1 LPPAVLSWLSCA
13 LALGLFMRAVG
24 EFKCVGFF
32 QRVRGSRFATL
43 DTLVYSPLCLLLA
56 MGVVFV
62 ALRKGA

>member
-1 LPPAVLSWLSCA
+1 
-13 LALGLFMRAVG
+13 MRAVG

-43 DTLVYSPLCLLLA
+43 DTLVYSQLCLLLA